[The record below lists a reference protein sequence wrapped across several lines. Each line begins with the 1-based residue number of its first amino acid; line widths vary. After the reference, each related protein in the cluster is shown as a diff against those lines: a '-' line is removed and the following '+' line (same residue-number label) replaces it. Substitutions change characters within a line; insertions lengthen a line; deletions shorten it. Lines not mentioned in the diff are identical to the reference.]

1 MPYFTSVLDD
11 RNQPLPL
18 SSNPTHWFTAAAD
31 GTVTGTNG
39 PDAIYATSGHA
50 TLIGNGGDDT
60 FYVNSH
66 DTVAGGAGVDTVVTY
81 WGGFALPEDVENLVV
96 TGDGAVARG
105 NRLDNLIAGG
115 AGRQTFFGGGGH
127 DVFEGG
133 ADS

>member
-66 DTVAGGAGVDTVVTY
+66 DTVAGGAGVDLLGRVC
-81 WGGFALPEDVENLVV
+81 P
-96 TGDGAVARG
+96 AR
-105 NRLDNLIAGG
+105 R
-115 AGRQTFFGGGGH
+115 RREPGGH
-127 DVFEGG
+127 WRRGSS
-133 ADS
+133 AR